1 MARTD
6 VVGDIGRSDRP
17 AEVPAIEISG
27 LTKVYGASETRA
39 VDNVSLSVPPGTV
52 FGFLGPNGAG
62 KTTTIKILAGLL
74 SATSG
79 EARLNGL
86 DVARQRAAAMEQF
99 GAVLEGSRNTYWTLS
114 AMQNLVY
121 FGRLQGMRTSEA
133 RSRAEE
139 LLRDLDLWER
149 RDEKVGG
156 YSRGMQ
162 QKVAVAAALIADP
175 PIVLLDEPTI
185 GLDVEATRTVKDW
198 IRTLSRDQGKTILLT
213 THQMDVVEEL
223 CDRVAVIRRGQVV
236 TDLPTDQLLARS
248 RQRDKYE
255 IRIGGTAE
263 GLVLPEGFTAV
274 SGEET
279 TLISGRLEDPQDL
292 YPVVDRLREYGAV
305 IESMAQVQPDLE
317 DVFLDLIRE
326 PAR

>member
-1 MARTD
+1 VD
-6 VVGDIGRSDRP
+6 DSGRP
-17 AEVPAIEISG
+17 GVPGIEISG
-27 LTKVYGASETRA
+27 LTKVYGASKTKA
-39 VDNVSLSVPPGTV
+39 VDDISLSVPAGTV

-79 EARLNGL
+79 QVRLNGW
-86 DVARQRAAAMEQF
+86 DVAHQRAAAMEQF

-114 AMQNLVY
+114 AMRNLVY
-121 FGRLQGMRTSEA
+121 FGRLKGMRTFEA

-149 RDEKVGG
+149 RDDKVGG

-162 QKVAVAAALIADP
+162 QKVAVAASLIADP

-198 IRTLSRDQGKTILLT
+198 IRTLSKERGKTILLT
-213 THQMDVVEEL
+213 THQMNVVEEL
-223 CDRVAVIRRGQVV
+223 CDRVAVIRKGQVV
-236 TDLPTDQLLARS
+236 TDLPIGALLARS
-248 RQRDKYE
+248 RERDRYE
-255 IRIGGTAE
+255 IRIDGTAD
-263 GLVLPEGFTAV
+263 GLVLPEGFTMV
-274 SGEET
+274 SGET
-279 TLISGRLEDPQDL
+279 TLISGRLADPQDL
-292 YPVVDRLREYGAV
+292 YPIVDRLRAYGAV

-317 DVFLDLIRE
+317 DIFLDLVKE